1 MPAYKAPLRDF
12 DFVLNELIEVQ
23 NIIPTL
29 PGYEEATADVFASY
43 LEAGAKFCENELA
56 PINRAADEAGCAYDP
71 ATKSVTTPAG
81 FKEAYQQFCEL
92 GFTGL
97 DCDPEYGGQGMPKTL
112 GFPIMEMQ
120 CSANVAW
127 SMYPGLS
134 HGAYSAIHAHGTP
147 EQKATYL
154 PKLVSGEW
162 TGTMCLTEP
171 HCGTDLGLLKTRA
184 EPAGDGSYLITGTK
198 IFISAGEHDLSDNI
212 IHLVLARLPDSPKDV
227 KGISLFIVPKFLINE
242 DGSLGERNPV
252 SCGALEHKMGIK
264 ANATAVIN
272 LDGAKGYLIGEVNK
286 GLACMFTM
294 MNAARLGCGM
304 QGLGLGEAAFQGALA
319 YAKERLQMRAL
330 NGPKAP
336 EKAADP
342 IIVHPDVRRML
353 LTQKAYTEAGRAF
366 TAFLAL
372 QLDIEEKSPDAE
384 ARQEAADLVAL
395 LTPVAKAFMTDNGYL
410 ATNLGM
416 QVFGGHGF
424 IREWGMEQLVRDCRI
439 SQIYEGT
446 NGIQAIDLLGRKVL
460 MDQGQKLRKFTKRI
474 HKFCEA
480 NSADSRLTPFFEPLN
495 GLNKQMAEITM
506 QIGMGAMMNKDEA
519 GAAATDYLR
528 LVGHLT
534 YGYFWAWMAKVALE
548 KLDAGSA
555 ETGFYEA
562 KVKTAQFYFSK
573 LFPEIHSLIVTLK
586 AGAKPLMDL
595 EEDHFAF

>member
-43 LEAGAKFCENELA
+43 LEAGAKFCENELS
-56 PINRAADEAGCAYDP
+56 PINRAADEEGCLFDA
-71 ATKSVTTPAG
+71 ATHSVKTPAG

-97 DCDPEYGGQGMPKTL
+97 DCDPEYGGQGMPKVL

-134 HGAYSAIHAHGTP
+134 HGAYSAIHAHGTD

-154 PKLVSGEW
+154 PHIVAGDW

-184 EPAGDGSYLITGTK
+184 EPNDDGSVSITGTK
-198 IFISAGEHDLSDNI
+198 IFISAGEHDMSDNI

-227 KGISLFIVPKFLINE
+227 KGISLFIVPKFLINA
-242 DGSLGERNPV
+242 DGSLGERNTV
-252 SCGALEHKMGIK
+252 FCGSLEHKMGIK

-272 LDGAKGYLIGEVNK
+272 LDGARGYLIGEKNK

-319 YAKERLQMRAL
+319 YARERLQMRSL
-330 NGPKAP
+330 NGPVAP
-336 EKAADP
+336 EKPADP

-353 LTQKAYTEAGRAF
+353 LTQKAYTEAGRAL

-372 QLDIEEKSPDAE
+372 QLDIEEKSTDDD
-384 ARQEAADLVAL
+384 ARQDAADLVAL
-395 LTPVAKAFMTDNGYL
+395 LTPVAKAFMTDNGYT
-410 ATNLGM
+410 ATNMGM
-416 QVFGGHGF
+416 QVLGGHGF

-460 MDQGQKLRKFTKRI
+460 MDQGQKLRKFTKMV

-480 NSADSRLTPFFEPLN
+480 NAGDAQLKEFVEPLSA
-495 GLNKQMAEITM
+495 LNKQIAEITM
-506 QIGMGAMMNKDEA
+506 NIGMAAMMNKDEA

-528 LVGHLT
+528 LIGHLT
-534 YGYFWAWMAKVALE
+534 YGYFWAWMARVAAGKAE
-548 KLDAGSA
+548 GSA
-555 ETGFYEA
+555 EAAFYNA
-562 KVKTAQFYFSK
+562 KISTARFYFSK
-573 LFPEIHSLIVTLK
+573 LFPETQSLIVTLK
-586 AGAKPLMDL
+586 AGAKPLMALDA
-595 EEDHFAF
+595 EDFAF

>member
-43 LEAGAKFCENELA
+43 LEAGAKFCENELS
-56 PINRAADEAGCAYDP
+56 PINRAADEEGCLFDA
-71 ATKSVTTPAG
+71 ATHSVKTPAG

-97 DCDPEYGGQGMPKTL
+97 DCDPEYGGQGMPKVL

-134 HGAYSAIHAHGTP
+134 HGAYSAIHAHGTD

-154 PKLVSGEW
+154 PHIVAGDW

-184 EPAGDGSYLITGTK
+184 EPNDDGSVSITGTK
-198 IFISAGEHDLSDNI
+198 IFISAGEHDMSDNI

-227 KGISLFIVPKFLINE
+227 KGISLFIVPKFLINA
-242 DGSLGERNPV
+242 DGSLGERNTV
-252 SCGALEHKMGIK
+252 FCGSLEHKMGIK

-272 LDGAKGYLIGEVNK
+272 LDGARGYLIGEKNK

-319 YAKERLQMRAL
+319 YARERLQMRSL
-330 NGPKAP
+330 NGPVAP
-336 EKAADP
+336 EKPADP

-353 LTQKAYTEAGRAF
+353 LTQKAYTEAGRAL

-372 QLDIEEKSPDAE
+372 QLDIEEKSTDDA
-384 ARQEAADLVAL
+384 ARQDAADLVAL
-395 LTPVAKAFMTDNGYL
+395 LTPVAKAFMTDNGYT
-410 ATNLGM
+410 ATNMGM
-416 QVFGGHGF
+416 QVLGGHGF

-460 MDQGQKLRKFTKRI
+460 MDQGQKLRKFTKMV

-480 NSADSRLTPFFEPLN
+480 NAGDAQLKEFIEPLSA
-495 GLNKQMAEITM
+495 LNKQIAEITM
-506 QIGMGAMMNKDEA
+506 NIGMAAMMNKDEA

-528 LVGHLT
+528 LIGHLT
-534 YGYFWAWMAKVALE
+534 YGYFWAWMARVAAGKAE
-548 KLDAGSA
+548 GSA
-555 ETGFYEA
+555 EAAFYNA
-562 KVKTAQFYFSK
+562 KISTARFYFSK
-573 LFPEIHSLIVTLK
+573 LFPETQSLIVTLK
-586 AGAKPLMDL
+586 AGAKPLMALDA
-595 EEDHFAF
+595 EDFAF

>member
-43 LEAGAKFCENELA
+43 LEAGAKFCENELS
-56 PINRAADEAGCAYDP
+56 PINRAADEEGCLFDA
-71 ATKSVTTPAG
+71 ATHSVKTPAG

-97 DCDPEYGGQGMPKTL
+97 DCDPEYGGQGMPKVL

-134 HGAYSAIHAHGTP
+134 HGAYSAIHAHGTD

-154 PKLVSGEW
+154 PHIVAGDW

-184 EPAGDGSYLITGTK
+184 EPNDDGSVSITGNK
-198 IFISAGEHDLSDNI
+198 IFISAGEHDMSDNI

-227 KGISLFIVPKFLINE
+227 KGISLFIVPKFLINA
-242 DGSLGERNPV
+242 DGSLGERNTV
-252 SCGALEHKMGIK
+252 FCGSLEHKMGIK

-272 LDGAKGYLIGEVNK
+272 LDGARGYLIGEKNK

-319 YAKERLQMRAL
+319 YARERLQMRSL
-330 NGPKAP
+330 NGPVAP
-336 EKAADP
+336 EKPADP

-353 LTQKAYTEAGRAF
+353 LTQKAYTEAGRAL

-372 QLDIEEKSPDAE
+372 QLDIEEKSTDDA
-384 ARQEAADLVAL
+384 ARQDAADLVAL
-395 LTPVAKAFMTDNGYL
+395 LTPVAKAFMTDNGYT
-410 ATNLGM
+410 ATNMGM
-416 QVFGGHGF
+416 QVLGGHGF

-460 MDQGQKLRKFTKRI
+460 MDQGQKLRKFTKMV

-480 NSADSRLTPFFEPLN
+480 NAGDAQLKEFVEPLSA
-495 GLNKQMAEITM
+495 LNKQIAEITM
-506 QIGMGAMMNKDEA
+506 NIGMAAMMNKDEA

-528 LVGHLT
+528 LIGHLT
-534 YGYFWAWMAKVALE
+534 YGYFWAWMARVAAGKAE
-548 KLDAGSA
+548 GSA
-555 ETGFYEA
+555 EAAFYNA
-562 KVKTAQFYFSK
+562 KISTARFYFSK
-573 LFPEIHSLIVTLK
+573 LFPETQSLIVTLK
-586 AGAKPLMDL
+586 AGAKPLMALDA
-595 EEDHFAF
+595 EDFAF

>member
-43 LEAGAKFCENELA
+43 LEAGAKFCENELS
-56 PINRAADEAGCAYDP
+56 PINRAADEEGCLFDA
-71 ATKSVTTPAG
+71 ATHSVKTPAG

-97 DCDPEYGGQGMPKTL
+97 DCDPEYGGQGMPKVL

-134 HGAYSAIHAHGTP
+134 HGAYSAIHAHGTD

-154 PKLVSGEW
+154 PHIVAGDW

-184 EPAGDGSYLITGTK
+184 EPNDDGSVSITGTK
-198 IFISAGEHDLSDNI
+198 IFISAGEHDMSDNI

-227 KGISLFIVPKFLINE
+227 KGISLFIVPKFLINA
-242 DGSLGERNPV
+242 DGSLGERNTV
-252 SCGALEHKMGIK
+252 FCGSLEHKMGIK

-272 LDGAKGYLIGEVNK
+272 LDGARGYLIGEKNK

-319 YAKERLQMRAL
+319 YARERLQMRSL
-330 NGPKAP
+330 NGPVAP
-336 EKAADP
+336 EKPADP

-353 LTQKAYTEAGRAF
+353 LTQKAYTEAGRAL

-372 QLDIEEKSPDAE
+372 QLDIEEKSTDDA
-384 ARQEAADLVAL
+384 ARQDAADLVAL
-395 LTPVAKAFMTDNGYL
+395 LTPVAKAFMTDDGYT
-410 ATNLGM
+410 ATNMGM
-416 QVFGGHGF
+416 QVLGGHGF

-460 MDQGQKLRKFTKRI
+460 MDQGQKLRKFTKMV

-480 NSADSRLTPFFEPLN
+480 NAGDAQLKEFVEPLSA
-495 GLNKQMAEITM
+495 LNKQIAEITM
-506 QIGMGAMMNKDEA
+506 NIGMAAMMNKDEA

-528 LVGHLT
+528 LIGHLT
-534 YGYFWAWMAKVALE
+534 YGYFWAWMARVAAGKAE
-548 KLDAGSA
+548 GSA
-555 ETGFYEA
+555 EAAFYNA
-562 KVKTAQFYFSK
+562 KISTARFYFSK
-573 LFPEIHSLIVTLK
+573 LFPETQSLIVTLK
-586 AGAKPLMDL
+586 AGAKPLMALDA
-595 EEDHFAF
+595 EDFAF

>member
-43 LEAGAKFCENELA
+43 LEAGAKFCENELS
-56 PINRAADEAGCAYDP
+56 PINRAADEEGCLFDA
-71 ATKSVTTPAG
+71 ATHSVKTPAG

-97 DCDPEYGGQGMPKTL
+97 DCDPEYGGQGMPKVL

-134 HGAYSAIHAHGTP
+134 HGAYSAIHAHGTD

-154 PKLVSGEW
+154 PHIGAGDW

-184 EPAGDGSYLITGTK
+184 EPNDDGSVSITGTK
-198 IFISAGEHDLSDNI
+198 IFISAGEHDMSDNI

-227 KGISLFIVPKFLINE
+227 KGISLFIVPKFLINA
-242 DGSLGERNPV
+242 DGSLGERNTV
-252 SCGALEHKMGIK
+252 FCGSLEHKMGIK

-272 LDGAKGYLIGEVNK
+272 LDGARGYLIGEKNK

-319 YAKERLQMRAL
+319 YARERLQMRSL
-330 NGPKAP
+330 NGPVAP
-336 EKAADP
+336 EKPADP

-353 LTQKAYTEAGRAF
+353 LTQKAYTEAGRAL

-372 QLDIEEKSPDAE
+372 QLDIEEKSTDDA
-384 ARQEAADLVAL
+384 ARQDAADLVAL
-395 LTPVAKAFMTDNGYL
+395 LTPVAKAFMTDNGYT
-410 ATNLGM
+410 ATNMGM
-416 QVFGGHGF
+416 QVLGGHGF

-460 MDQGQKLRKFTKRI
+460 MDQGQKLRKFTKMV

-480 NSADSRLTPFFEPLN
+480 NAGDAQLKEFVEPLSA
-495 GLNKQMAEITM
+495 LNKQIAEITM
-506 QIGMGAMMNKDEA
+506 NIGMAAMMNKDEA

-528 LVGHLT
+528 LIGHLT
-534 YGYFWAWMAKVALE
+534 YGYFWAWMARVAAGKAE
-548 KLDAGSA
+548 GSA
-555 ETGFYEA
+555 EAAFYNA
-562 KVKTAQFYFSK
+562 KISTARFYFSK
-573 LFPEIHSLIVTLK
+573 LFPETQSLIVTLK
-586 AGAKPLMDL
+586 AGAKPLMALDA
-595 EEDHFAF
+595 EDFAF